1 MPNTTPTVAC
11 GRRFTPCNLRRRIE
25 RYFRS
30 DPENWQR
37 FLDTSARMYK
47 YDFES
52 QVLIYNQRPNATACA
67 DLPFWNERQNRR
79 INRGTQGIGVVQRA
93 SDGRESVRYLFDIA
107 DTWSRSENA
116 KPPYIWQ
123 MREEAQEAVISR
135 LSDMLGQD
143 MNVLNDF
150 AGNLYLAAQSIA
162 LRHAEKYSD
171 SIAFQRAAA
180 SSAAYCVLR
189 RCGIEPSRVKTTPID
204 MDTLSYADIERIGS
218 VMQTAVKDVLSQVES
233 EIRNRDGLKTSR
245 FTTRNHLA
253 EQSSVIK
260 EGENEYGRAIY
271 HTGTD
276 GKIPDTTP
284 IKHLTNM
291 EERSITP
298 ERTASTGDAGGGRV
312 GRSI

>member
-1 MPNTTPTVAC
+1 MPNTTQTAAG
-11 GRRFTPCNLRRRIE
+11 GRRFTPSSLHAQYQQTLRN
-25 RYFRS
+25 FRS
-30 DPENWQR
+30 DPESWQR

-79 INRGTQGIGVVQRA
+79 INRGTQGIGVVQRE

-233 EIRNRDGLKTSR
+233 EIRNRDGLKISR

-253 EQSSVIK
+253 EQPSVMYNRDTIK
-260 EGENEYGRAIY
+260 EGENEHGR
-271 HTGTD
+271 TGYS
-276 GKIPDTTP
+276 G
-284 IKHLTNM
+284 
-291 EERSITP
+291 
-298 ERTASTGDAGGGRV
+298 RTGY
-312 GRSI
+312 I